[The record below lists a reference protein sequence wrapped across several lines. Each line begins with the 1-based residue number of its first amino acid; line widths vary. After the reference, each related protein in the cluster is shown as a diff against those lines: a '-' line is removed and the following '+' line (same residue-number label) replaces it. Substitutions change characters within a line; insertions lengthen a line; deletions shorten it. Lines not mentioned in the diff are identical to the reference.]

1 MKANF
6 LYLVC
11 ALLAF
16 DFAAQP
22 AFAQKV
28 YDTGASDTEIKLGN
42 TMAYSGPASAYG
54 TLGKADAAYFAMV
67 NANGGVNG
75 RRIEFVSRDDAFS
88 PPKTVEQTR
97 RLVEEDGVLFMF
109 NALGTAP
116 NSAVHKYL
124 NGAKVP
130 QLFVGAGGRKFTDP
144 TNFPWT
150 MGFQPN
156 FNIEAKIYAKYI
168 LSNYPDAKIAVLYQ
182 GDDLGKDYLTG
193 LKEGLGEKARTMVV
207 GEAAYQITDP
217 TIDSQMVTLKATGA
231 TVFFNASTPKFA
243 AQAIRKAAEL
253 GWKPVH
259 ILNVG
264 ISSVGAVLQPAGF
277 DNAVG
282 VISATYYKDPTDPKW
297 QNDPGYL
304 AWITWMKKYYPQGD
318 LSDVLNV
325 LSYNF
330 SETIV
335 QVLKQAGDN
344 LTRENIMKQALNL
357 DFQPSMTLPGIRVKT
372 SPTQYAPVTSMQL
385 QRFDGKNWALFGDII
400 SE

>member
-6 LYLVC
+6 LYWVC

-16 DFAAQP
+16 GFAAEP

-75 RRIEFVSRDDAFS
+75 RRIEFISRDDAFS

>member
-1 MKANF
+1 MKVSLVF
-6 LYLVC
+6 LA
-11 ALLAF
+11 ALLTFGIVAG
-16 DFAAQP
+16 P
-22 AFAQKV
+22 IHAQKA
-28 YDTGASDTEIKLGN
+28 YDAGASETEIKLGN

-67 NANGGVNG
+67 NANGGING
-75 RRIEFVSRDDAFS
+75 RKIEFISRDDAFS

-109 NALGTAP
+109 NSLGTAP
-116 NSAVHKYL
+116 NTAVQKYL
-124 NGAKVP
+124 NSARVP

-144 TNFPWT
+144 KNFPWT

-168 LSNYPDAKIAVLYQ
+168 LTKYSDARIAVLYQ
-182 GDDLGKDYLTG
+182 GDDLGKDYLAG
-193 LKEGLGEKARTMVV
+193 LKEGLGEKAAAMVV

-217 TIDSQMVTLKATGA
+217 TIDSQIVTLKATGA

-264 ISSVGAVLQPAGF
+264 ISSVAAVLQPAGL
-277 DNAVG
+277 DNAIG

-304 AWITWMKKYYPQGD
+304 AWLEWMRKYYPQGD
-318 LSDVLNV
+318 QSDVLNV

-344 LTRENIMKQALNL
+344 LTRDNIMKQALNL
-357 DFQPSMTLPGIRVKT
+357 DFQPSMMLPGIRVKT
-372 SPTQYAPVTSMQL
+372 SPIQYAPVTSMQL
-385 QRFDGKNWALFGDII
+385 QRFDGKNWELFGDVIN
-400 SE
+400 E

>member
-1 MKANF
+1 MKVSLVF
-6 LYLVC
+6 LA
-11 ALLAF
+11 ALLTFGVVAG
-16 DFAAQP
+16 P
-22 AFAQKV
+22 IHAQKA
-28 YDTGASDTEIKLGN
+28 YDAGASETEIKLGN

-67 NANGGVNG
+67 NANGGING
-75 RRIEFVSRDDAFS
+75 RKIEFISRDDAFS

-109 NALGTAP
+109 NSLGTAP
-116 NSAVHKYL
+116 NTAVQKYL
-124 NGAKVP
+124 NSARVP

-144 TNFPWT
+144 KNFPWT

-168 LSNYPDAKIAVLYQ
+168 LTKYSDARIAVLYQ
-182 GDDLGKDYLTG
+182 GDDLGKDYLAG
-193 LKEGLGEKARTMVV
+193 LKEGLGEKAAAMVV

-217 TIDSQMVTLKATGA
+217 TIDSQIVTLKATGA

-264 ISSVGAVLQPAGF
+264 ISSVAAVLQPAGL
-277 DNAVG
+277 DNAIG

-304 AWITWMKKYYPQGD
+304 AWLEWMRKYYPQGD
-318 LSDVLNV
+318 QSDVLNV

-344 LTRENIMKQALNL
+344 LTRDNIMKQALNL
-357 DFQPSMTLPGIRVKT
+357 DFQPSMMLPGIRVKT
-372 SPTQYAPVTSMQL
+372 SPIQYAPVTSMQL
-385 QRFDGKNWALFGDII
+385 QRFDGKNWELFGDVIN
-400 SE
+400 E

>member
-1 MKANF
+1 MKVSF
-6 LYLVC
+6 LVLVC
-11 ALLAF
+11 ALQAF
-16 DFAAQP
+16 GVAAEP

-28 YDTGASDTEIKLGN
+28 YDTGASDTEIKIGN

-67 NANGGVNG
+67 NANGGING
-75 RRIEFVSRDDAFS
+75 RKIEFISRDDAFS

-150 MGFQPN
+150 MGYQPN

-168 LSNYPDAKIAVLYQ
+168 LTNYPDAKIAVLYQ

-277 DNAVG
+277 ENAVG

-304 AWITWMKKYYPQGD
+304 AWITWMKKYYPHGD

-344 LTRENIMKQALNL
+344 LTRDNIMKQALNL

>member
-1 MKANF
+1 
-6 LYLVC
+6 
-11 ALLAF
+11 
-16 DFAAQP
+16 
-22 AFAQKV
+22 
-28 YDTGASDTEIKLGN
+28 
-42 TMAYSGPASAYG
+42 
-54 TLGKADAAYFAMV
+54 
-67 NANGGVNG
+67 
-75 RRIEFVSRDDAFS
+75 
-88 PPKTVEQTR
+88 
-97 RLVEEDGVLFMF
+97 
-109 NALGTAP
+109 
-116 NSAVHKYL
+116 
-124 NGAKVP
+124 
-130 QLFVGAGGRKFTDP
+130 
-144 TNFPWT
+144 
-150 MGFQPN
+150 
-156 FNIEAKIYAKYI
+156 
-168 LSNYPDAKIAVLYQ
+168 VLYQ
-182 GDDLGKDYLTG
+182 GDDLGKDYLAG
-193 LKEGLGEKARTMVV
+193 LKEGLGDKARTMVV
-207 GEAAYQITDP
+207 GEAAYQISDP

-264 ISSVGAVLQPAGF
+264 ISSVAAVLQPAGF
-277 DNAVG
+277 ENAVG

-330 SETIV
+330 CETIV

-344 LTRENIMKQALNL
+344 LTRDNIMKQALNL
-357 DFQPSMTLPGIRVKT
+357 DIQPSMTLPGIRVKT